1 MMSIKAANE
10 NLSSKLEIE
19 NPQISSIESYQ
30 MPKDYNNNV
39 NHRKEIYDKYSNE
52 IKEII
57 ARNQQYNH
65 SQTLEPTYCAFL

>member
-1 MMSIKAANE
+1 
-10 NLSSKLEIE
+10 
-19 NPQISSIESYQ
+19 

-57 ARNQQYNH
+57 ARN
-65 SQTLEPTYCAFL
+65 